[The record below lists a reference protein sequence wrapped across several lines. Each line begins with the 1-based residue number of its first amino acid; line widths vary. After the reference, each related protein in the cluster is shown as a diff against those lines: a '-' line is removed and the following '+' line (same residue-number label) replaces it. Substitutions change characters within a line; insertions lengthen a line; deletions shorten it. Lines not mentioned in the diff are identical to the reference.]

1 MNDISRIAELS
12 VISDADAA
20 RLLSEGTRADLADL
34 ITASENVTGKA
45 ARPRRRWL
53 IGIPVAVGLVAAAVV
68 ATTLAAPGDHVG
80 PIPVGPARAEAAA
93 LTFTRHGRYI
103 DVIVRNPVADPRK
116 YRAEFKAH
124 HLNVSLRLVPV
135 SPSLVGTL
143 VYSGG
148 SPLGDKLNA
157 VKVISAVGRCW
168 TGGGGNVCPVGM
180 RIPVNFRGS
189 LDMVFGRAAR
199 PGERYDSTAPSTAK
213 GEALYGL
220 RIQGRRVSVVLRM
233 IAGRHVTVGVYHVMT
248 SKGIGKLLKPGQVPG
263 NWFVYES
270 DPWAPGQV
278 MLWVGRT
285 RVPRNPPTSPG
296 TPVPSPAP
304 SSPAS

>member
-1 MNDISRIAELS
+1 MNDISRVAELS
-12 VISDADAA
+12 VISDAEAA

-45 ARPRRRWL
+45 RPRRRWL
-53 IGIPVAVGLVAAAVV
+53 IGVPVAAGLAAAAVI
-68 ATTLAAPGDHVG
+68 ATTVAAPGDHVG

-103 DVIVRNPVADPRK
+103 DVIVRDPVADPRK

-148 SPLGDKLNA
+148 NQLNA

-199 PGERYDSTAPSTAK
+199 TGERYDSTAPSTAK
-213 GEALYGL
+213 GEALHGL

-233 IAGRHVTVGVYHVMT
+233 MASRHVTVGVYHIMT
-248 SKGIGKLLKPGQVPG
+248 SKGIGKLLKPGQVPA

-296 TPVPSPAP
+296 TPVATPKP